1 MSNCVNCTRSS
12 TQHNH
17 RAMVRGPPSCVAF
30 YSNQLGVRGTEVSLF
45 DYADYAEPFIGRPL
59 ILYEKDN
66 SNNADVAI
74 RKFEQRF
81 GKDHVIGVGWPKP
94 PSLWDR
100 VMGWIGSHTHA
111 TPTLDEVLLDAQV
124 RELYLQKAGDN
135 DGRLSHLPQVRN
147 LVHAV
152 FWAKQPH
159 GDVYARIS
167 PTVPSSM
174 NHPVVP
180 YIVRPG
186 APHGTSLRAALRIP
200 PNATVFCRHGGATT
214 FDIGYVQRAICAFA
228 HGHPRTFFL
237 FMNTQ
242 PFCTS
247 PRPANVLHVPPSSSA
262 ERKARFIRSCDAM
275 IHARAAGESF
285 GLAVAE
291 FSTHHKPVITSSV
304 VIDPLTQL
312 AGGADTMHLQVLG
325 DRALTYHDTP
335 SLLARLT
342 TFDRLEAARRGA
354 AWNAYA
360 RFAPA
365 IVMHAFWR
373 AFFPNGSSCFQRT
386 PDATPTATRAAVTR
400 AATRAAKPTALPR
413 KDVRKEASPPA
424 ANSVAAAN
432 AAAAAKAATPLRKP
446 LLVALIG
453 SMRGGETTW
462 RSLVDNVL
470 RPNGADLVLMI
481 GRGSHPQRR
490 TLLHD
495 VAVRVW
501 TVKERSDASWGV
513 YVDELGTRLGAPN
526 ASAWRRDLGFFRVG
540 GDTWMSPLF
549 LGPWRWSATINL
561 VLRWEL
567 KQRLL
572 ADSALLEGYRQ
583 FMITRTDQYF
593 YCPLRLQQLG
603 DTSRLWVPEGEDY
616 GGVCDRLLICPRE
629 HLISALSIIDGYVV
643 APSRYPAY
651 LNPERFFQRRLEQL
665 LLWPH
670 VRRFRRVMLTVT
682 SRGDATRTRRPTME
696 RLTANS
702 SLSAKYPRE
711 LALARATCTRARE
724 LPSQDALL

>member
-1 MSNCVNCTRSS
+1 
-12 TQHNH
+12 
-17 RAMVRGPPSCVAF
+17 MVRGPPSCVAF
-30 YSNQLGVRGTEVSLF
+30 YSNHLGVRGTEVSLF
-45 DYADYAEPFIGRPL
+45 DYADYAEPLIGRPL

-81 GKDHVIGVGWPKP
+81 GKDHVIGVRWPKP
-94 PSLWDR
+94 PSMWDR
-100 VMGWIGSHTHA
+100 VMGWIGSHTHT

-247 PRPANVLHVPPSSSA
+247 SRPANVLHVPPSSSA

-365 IVMHAFWR
+365 ITMHAFWR

-413 KDVRKEASPPA
+413 KDVRESE
-424 ANSVAAAN
+424 S
-432 AAAAAKAATPLRKP
+432 
-446 LLVALIG
+446 
-453 SMRGGETTW
+453 
-462 RSLVDNVL
+462 
-470 RPNGADLVLMI
+470 NG
-481 GRGSHPQRR
+481 
-490 TLLHD
+490 LH
-495 VAVRVW
+495 
-501 TVKERSDASWGV
+501 
-513 YVDELGTRLGAPN
+513 
-526 ASAWRRDLGFFRVG
+526 
-540 GDTWMSPLF
+540 LF
-549 LGPWRWSATINL
+549 TGP
-561 VLRWEL
+561 
-567 KQRLL
+567 
-572 ADSALLEGYRQ
+572 
-583 FMITRTDQYF
+583 
-593 YCPLRLQQLG
+593 
-603 DTSRLWVPEGEDY
+603 
-616 GGVCDRLLICPRE
+616 
-629 HLISALSIIDGYVV
+629 
-643 APSRYPAY
+643 
-651 LNPERFFQRRLEQL
+651 
-665 LLWPH
+665 
-670 VRRFRRVMLTVT
+670 TVT
-682 SRGDATRTRRPTME
+682 DRTSKT
-696 RLTANS
+696 
-702 SLSAKYPRE
+702 
-711 LALARATCTRARE
+711 
-724 LPSQDALL
+724 LPNKQTNKV